1 MSLIDITDGVVRPT
15 DVDTPSRVTAVSE
28 HAIFLTRRVFRS
40 SLLRAIPLGF
50 VFFVE
55 AVVLG
60 EAAESIREE

>member
-15 DVDTPSRVTAVSE
+15 DVDTPLRVKAVSE
-28 HAIFLTRRVFRS
+28 HAIFPTSRVSRS
-40 SLLRAIPLGF
+40 SLLRAIPLGL

-55 AVVLG
+55 AVVRG

>member
-15 DVDTPSRVTAVSE
+15 DVDAPLRVKAVSE
-28 HAIFLTRRVFRS
+28 HAIFPTRRVSRS
-40 SLLRAIPLGF
+40 PLLRAIPLGL

-60 EAAESIREE
+60 EAAESIKEE